1 MSKYFQFN
9 WSSGDVTPIREYLE
23 TVGKVNCTDDEL
35 ARLWRIYSSVYH
47 IPSTSWL
54 MPDPA
59 VSGNLPDFAHWLYEY
74 DEEVD

>member
-9 WSSGDVTPIREYLE
+9 WGPGDVTPIREYLE
-23 TVGKVNCTDDEL
+23 KVGKVNCTDVAL
-35 ARLWRIYSSVYH
+35 ARLWRIFSRVH
-47 IPSTSWL
+47 FTSWL

-59 VSGNLPDFAHWLYEY
+59 IPSNLPAFAHWLYEY

>member
-9 WSSGDVTPIREYLE
+9 WSSEDVTPIRKYLE
-23 TVGKVNCTDDEL
+23 KVGKVTCTDAEL
-35 ARLWRIYSSVYH
+35 IKLWRIFSRVH
-47 IPSTSWL
+47 FASWL
-54 MPDPA
+54 IPDPA